1 MLGFCSHVYFFVYFL
16 NLSRPIPGR
25 REKANLNFYLYTFL
39 CASKDFMKAS
49 KAFIKAF
56 IKAFEAPQRSLKIKI
71 YVNFY
76 FIQLSEMHW
85 AGKVKIN
92 IFIAWKPVNSFF

>member
-1 MLGFCSHVYFFVYFL
+1 
-16 NLSRPIPGR
+16 
-25 REKANLNFYLYTFL
+25 
-39 CASKDFMKAS
+39 MKAS
-49 KAFIKAF
+49 
-56 IKAFEAPQRSLKIKI
+56 KAFEAPQRSLKIKI

-76 FIQLSEMHW
+76 FIQLSKTHW